1 MSTLIAITYDD
12 EQKGRAAFAEL
23 GNLQKMKVLTLEDAA
38 LATKDKKGKVK
49 VKQNLEKQYLGTVT
63 TWGFF
68 WGFLIGLIFGGPLF
82 WGLFTALLSRIFGKS
97 TDLGVDNKFIK
108 EVGESLEIG
117 GAAIFVLV
125 VEATQDKVLPE
136 MAKFGG
142 SVYQTSLSNEDE
154 EKLRAALE
162 HDEVKSASENSL
174 DLEESASDD
183 TAASDSA

>member
-23 GNLQKMKVLTLEDAA
+23 GELQKMQVLKLEDAA

-49 VKQNLEKQYLGTVT
+49 VKQTLEKKYLGTVT

-68 WGFLIGLIFGGPLF
+68 WGFLIGLIFGGPIF

-125 VEATQDKVLPE
+125 IEATQDKVLPE

-142 SVYQTSLSNEDE
+142 KVYQTSLSNEDE

-162 HDEVKSASENSL
+162 HDEVKKASENSL
-174 DLEESASDD
+174 DLEETASDD
-183 TAASDSA
+183 QAADDSE